1 MSTVDA
7 FVEHGL
13 VLRDGLRIYC
23 REYPASSGAAD
34 LAPVVCLPGL
44 TRNCRDFED
53 LAPQLAETRR
63 VFTPDLR
70 GRGRSDRDADWRRYR
85 MDSYVADVIAL
96 LDHFALARVIIVGTS
111 LGGLIGLC
119 LGAAHRARLA
129 ALVLNDIGPE
139 LDPVG
144 LQRIGASVGVPV
156 QVSSWEQAAERA
168 RLGHE
173 SVMPDYTPADWLRF
187 ARRIYR
193 ESRPGCI
200 ERDMDSGIARALV
213 ETPSGPQDF
222 WREFRALGDL
232 PMLCLRGALSDLL
245 AAATLSRMHAQHPD
259 LCSTVVPARGHAP
272 TLDEPEAR
280 RAIAEFL
287 ATLS

>member
-1 MSTVDA
+1 VSTVDA

-13 VLRDGLRIYC
+13 VLRDGLRTYC

-144 LQRIGASVGVPV
+144 LQRIGASVGVPDDKSGEAV
-156 QVSSWEQAAERA
+156 KVVVVKKDQNLTKEQV
-168 RLGHE
+168 
-173 SVMPDYTPADWLRF
+173 
-187 ARRIYR
+187 
-193 ESRPGCI
+193 I
-200 ERDMDSGIARALV
+200 EHCKQHLTGYKVPKLV
-213 ETPSGPQDF
+213 EFRTELPKTPVGKILR
-222 WREFRALGDL
+222 RE
-232 PMLCLRGALSDLL
+232 LRDKK
-245 AAATLSRMHAQHPD
+245 
-259 LCSTVVPARGHAP
+259 
-272 TLDEPEAR
+272 
-280 RAIAEFL
+280 
-287 ATLS
+287 